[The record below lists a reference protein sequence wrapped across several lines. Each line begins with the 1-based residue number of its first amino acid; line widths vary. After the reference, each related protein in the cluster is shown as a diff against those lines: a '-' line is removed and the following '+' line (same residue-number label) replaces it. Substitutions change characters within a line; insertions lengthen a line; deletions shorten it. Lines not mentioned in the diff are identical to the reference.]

1 MLLQLLPHWVLRPSL
16 RQSWW
21 HFPAPCFTVFKMG
34 EYAIKHIEKSLS
46 MKPFLCSLPPR
57 PQGQPAKNC
66 FIKLTIGPQV
76 PQSLSITKK
85 TLRADCGSKR
95 ILSWKASSAWRWP
108 TVLTIRSWWIE
119 GQKTQ
124 KIKNKKA
131 NQNTVTA
138 TVQTLIQY
146 GTPVPSAVSF
156 IPILNPGD
164 CITWRMKANRRYSS
178 LV

>member
-1 MLLQLLPHWVLRPSL
+1 MPPKILRNHFQWNLFSALCHLIHKANLQKIPS
-16 RQSWW
+16 S
-21 HFPAPCFTVFKMG
+21 
-34 EYAIKHIEKSLS
+34 SLS
-46 MKPFLCSLPPR
+46 
-57 PQGQPAKNC
+57 
-66 FIKLTIGPQV
+66 LTIGPQV

-95 ILSWKASSAWRWP
+95 MLSWKASSAWRWP

-119 GQKTQ
+119 CQKTQ

-178 LV
+178 PV

>member
-1 MLLQLLPHWVLRPSL
+1 MPSKTLRNHFQWNLFSALCHLIYKTNLQKIALS
-16 RQSWW
+16 
-21 HFPAPCFTVFKMG
+21 
-34 EYAIKHIEKSLS
+34 SLS
-46 MKPFLCSLPPR
+46 
-57 PQGQPAKNC
+57 
-66 FIKLTIGPQV
+66 LTIGPQV

-95 ILSWKASSAWRWP
+95 MLSWKASSAWRWP

-119 GQKTQ
+119 CQKTQ

-178 LV
+178 PV